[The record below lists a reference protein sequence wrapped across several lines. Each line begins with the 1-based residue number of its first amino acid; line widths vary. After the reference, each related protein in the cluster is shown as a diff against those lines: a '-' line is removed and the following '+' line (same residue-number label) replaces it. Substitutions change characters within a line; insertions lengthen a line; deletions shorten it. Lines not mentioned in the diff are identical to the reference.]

1 MVLPCAV
8 SSEQLEADSA
18 FNLKHSGKC
27 KTLSQNIAVRV
38 P

>member
-1 MVLPCAV
+1 MQKGAAWWKLG
-8 SSEQLEADSA
+8 ADSA

-27 KTLSQNIAVRV
+27 KTLSQNITVRV

>member
-1 MVLPCAV
+1 MDLSCAV
-8 SSEQLEADSA
+8 SSKQLEADSV
-18 FNLKHSGKC
+18 FNLKHSGKF